1 MSRVVLATP
10 LDALGLVEASAGTGK
25 THTLAGLFARAVI
38 AQRRAVP
45 DVLAVT
51 FTIRATQELHE
62 RVRGLLLRAADLAA
76 QWRDGEHS
84 RLDPVVQP
92 GDTAATALLRQL
104 IHDALADGSESLP
117 ALRRRLARAA
127 REMDQAAITTIHGFC
142 QRILGEH
149 ALETGQVLRAAEVV
163 TNVREAR
170 EAIAV
175 ELWREWNARV
185 EGNAWLRRTYADPSG
200 LADALGD
207 LMAAEPLL
215 PQPREQMPPDPRP
228 LLYIAWQKFR
238 ESFAA
243 NRDSAYDLFA
253 NAILGKHLNGSK
265 YKKEQLDDL
274 WSWLD
279 AAVAVKKPPEDWLP
293 LLDRYTPDALQAG
306 CNKGKTAPYSPLCNA
321 IAALFSL
328 RADVACWNEAAD
340 LQRLHALRA
349 EAIARDRARKHAFQ
363 QRDFDDL
370 IDAMLAAVT
379 DPVCGAR
386 LCAAVRAQ
394 FPLALI
400 DEFQDTD
407 ARQWTI
413 FERLFAGQLSSG
425 DAAGGLLLV
434 GDPKQAIY
442 RFRGGDVHT
451 YRRAR
456 AAARMAPA
464 LTENF
469 RSRPCLVETVSA
481 LFTQPHLA
489 GDALGEG
496 IGFVATTPGGN
507 VADDAL
513 QVDGVNA
520 PALVFNE
527 LPAEVDANGKAK
539 GWNKDAAIVH
549 AARGCAQAIRDLLQL
564 AAAGRVQRRDGKRQ
578 RALEPRDC
586 AVLVRSHVE
595 AVAMRHALSQL
606 GVPAVATGRQSLF
619 ETEQAQELL
628 TLLLALATPGDERRM
643 RAALATRLFGFDAE
657 QLQAIAGE
665 GEAMQRMQRD
675 FAAWRLRWEQHGP
688 QAMLAD
694 VLAQQA
700 TRLLAQVDG
709 ERQLTCLLQLG
720 ELLQEARAST
730 TQPRGLGPQGQ
741 VDWLRAAIA
750 SADKDDLEQQP
761 RLESDAGRVQILTLH
776 VSKGLEFPLVFLPFV
791 AIGRLRKAPKM
802 ALYQLE
808 GERVRQ
814 VPTRF
819 RHGDE
824 PAWEVA
830 CQRHQDEERDED
842 MRLLYVGLTRAR
854 EALWL
859 WGGAVSNYEQSALK
873 ALLGGPHPST
883 QLRAVLGDRLRIE
896 PPRLPDRNDRTRLA
910 PAAPVDIP
918 PPRIAARKLRRDW
931 WIHSFSQLHR
941 QKLHG
946 VHALQDEAPAIDERP
961 LAATPASVFEAV
973 DPRFRGER
981 FGNAVH
987 HALEHADFDAW
998 RDHHETAPPARERDV
1013 LVRALQSQD
1022 YAADSIDDGVHELTR
1037 LVAATLNAPL
1047 PEGGRLCDLPT
1058 SARVAEIEF
1067 HFVLADADSAVFLA
1081 LLHAHGIALERRDF
1095 GAWPRLSGLMNGKID
1110 LTYVNGGRVHVLDY
1124 KSNLLADYDPATLDG
1139 AMRASEYDLQAL
1151 LYVVA
1156 LHRWLRVRRGDGYD
1170 YARDFG
1176 GVRYLFCR
1184 GLVDRG
1190 SIGEAQAPGIVAPR
1204 FDSALVDAVDTL
1216 LAGGRA

>member
-1 MSRVVLATP
+1 MSQVVLTTP
-10 LDALGLVEASAGTGK
+10 LDTLGLIEASAGTGK

-62 RVRGLLLRAADLAA
+62 RVRGLLLRAAELAA
-76 QWRDGEHS
+76 QWRHG
-84 RLDPVVQP
+84 DPARQA
-92 GDTAATALLRQL
+92 GDAAGTALLRQL
-104 IHDALADGSESLP
+104 IHDALANSESLSS
-117 ALRRRLARAA
+117 LRRRLARAA

-142 QRILGEH
+142 QRVLGEH
-149 ALETGQVLRAAEVV
+149 ALETGQVLRPAEVV
-163 TNVREAR
+163 TNLREAR

-175 ELWREWNARV
+175 ELWREWNARADD
-185 EGNAWLRRTYADPSG
+185 NAWLREAYTDPSG

-207 LMAAEPLL
+207 LMAPEPLL
-215 PQPREQMPPDPRP
+215 PRPPEDMSPDPRP
-228 LLYIAWQKFR
+228 LLYAAWQRFR

-243 NRDSAYDLFA
+243 HRDRAYDLFA
-253 NAILGKHLNGSK
+253 NAILGKDLNGNR
-265 YKKEQLDDL
+265 YKQEQLDAL
-274 WSWLD
+274 WRWLD
-279 AAVAVKKPPEDWLP
+279 AAVAVEAPPQDWLP
-293 LLDRYTPDALQAG
+293 LLDRYTPEALRAG
-306 CNKGKTAPYSPLCNA
+306 CNKGRTVPDSPLCA
-321 IAALFSL
+321 VIAALLPL
-328 RADVACWNEAAD
+328 RADVASWNEAVD
-340 LQRLHALRA
+340 LRRLHALRA
-349 EAIARDRARKHAFQ
+349 QAIARDRARKHAFQ

-370 IDAMLAAVT
+370 IDAMHAAVI
-379 DPVCGAR
+379 DPVSGPR

-413 FERLFAGQLSSG
+413 FEHLFGGSLSGG

-451 YRRAR
+451 YQRAR
-456 AAARMAPA
+456 ASARVAPA
-464 LTENF
+464 LAENF
-469 RSRPCLVETVSA
+469 RSRPCLVGTVNA
-481 LFTQPHLA
+481 LFTQPHLQ
-489 GDALGEG
+489 DDMLGAG
-496 IGFVATTPGGN
+496 IGFVATRPGGN
-507 VADDAL
+507 VSDDAL
-513 QVDGVNA
+513 QIDGAIA

-527 LPAEVDANGKAK
+527 LPAEVDANGKSK
-539 GWNKDAAIVH
+539 NWNKDAAIEH
-549 AARGCAQAIRDLLQL
+549 AARGCAQAIRDLLQR
-564 AAAGRVQRRDGKRQ
+564 AAAGRVQRRDGATLRV
-578 RALEPRDC
+578 LEPRDC

-595 AVAMRHALSQL
+595 AVAMRHALSRL
-606 GVPAVATGRQSLF
+606 GVPAVATGRQSLY
-619 ETEQAQELL
+619 ETAQAQELL
-628 TLLLALATPGDERRM
+628 TLLLALATPGDERRL
-643 RAALATRLFGFDAE
+643 RAALATRLFGFDAA
-657 QLQAIAGE
+657 QLQALASE
-665 GEAMQRMQRD
+665 GEAMLRMQHG

-720 ELLQEARAST
+720 ELLQEARASA

-750 SADKDDLEQQP
+750 NADKDDLEQQP
-761 RLESDAGRVQILTLH
+761 RLESDAGRVQIITLH

-791 AIGRLRKAPKM
+791 AIGRQRKAPKM
-802 ALYQLE
+802 ALYQLD

-814 VPTRF
+814 APTTF
-819 RHGDE
+819 VHGDE
-824 PAWEVA
+824 PAWDVA
-830 CQRHQDEERDED
+830 CNLHQEEERSED

-854 EALWL
+854 DALWL
-859 WGGAVSNYEQSALK
+859 WGGAVSNYEHSALK
-873 ALLGGPHPST
+873 ALLGGPRPSSEL
-883 QLRAVLGDRLRIE
+883 QLLLGDRLHIE
-896 PPRLPDRNDRTRLA
+896 PPRLPDRDDNACL
-910 PAAPVDIP
+910 PPVPPVHIP
-918 PPRIAARKLRRDW
+918 PPRTATRKLRRDW

-946 VHALQDEAPAIDERP
+946 VHALQEEAPAIDERP
-961 LAATPASVFEAV
+961 LAATPAAVFEAV

-987 HALEHADFDAW
+987 HALEHADFEAW
-998 RDHHETAPPARERDV
+998 RDHTGVAAPAGEREV
-1013 LVRALQSQD
+1013 LIRALESQG
-1022 YAADSIDDGVHELTR
+1022 YAADSLVDGVRELTR

-1047 PEGGRLCDLPT
+1047 PEGGRLCELSP

-1067 HFVLADADSAVFLA
+1067 HFVLADADSAALLA

-1110 LTYVNGGRVHVLDY
+1110 LTYVNDGCIHVLDY
-1124 KSNLLADYDPATLDG
+1124 KSNLLADYGAATLDN

-1156 LHRWLRVRRGDGYD
+1156 LHRWLRVRRGAGYD

-1184 GLVDRG
+1184 GLVG
-1190 SIGEAQAPGIVAPR
+1190 GGVIGDDATRGIVVPR
-1204 FDSALVDAVDTL
+1204 FDAALIEAVDTL
-1216 LAGGRA
+1216 LAPAGSRP